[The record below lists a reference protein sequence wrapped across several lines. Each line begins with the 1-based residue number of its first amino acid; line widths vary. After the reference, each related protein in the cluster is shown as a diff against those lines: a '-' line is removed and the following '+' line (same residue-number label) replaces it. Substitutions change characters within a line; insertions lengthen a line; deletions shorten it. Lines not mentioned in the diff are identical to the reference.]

1 MKGLLMKNALAVV
14 LLVAASAARAQTET
28 PPPFGPGG
36 PHKPAAKPT
45 VAVPPATPRPDD
57 VATLDG
63 ILKAFYDVVTVAP
76 GAPRQW
82 SRDRSLYVPGVRFV
96 ANGFGKDG
104 KPKAEVMSHQDFVDR
119 SDAMAALGFDEH
131 EIHRETK
138 RFGNIAHV
146 FSTYESRK
154 TAGGPV
160 TARGVNSLELFWDGT
175 RWWIASAIWDEERP
189 DNPIPKELLP

>member
-1 MKGLLMKNALAVV
+1 MTKPLLALLLLLLLASSAALA
-14 LLVAASAARAQTET
+14 QTPT

-36 PHKPAAKPT
+36 PHKPAAKAT
-45 VAVPPATPRPDD
+45 VPVPPATPRPDD

-63 ILKAFYDVVTVAP
+63 ILKAFYEVVSVAP

-82 SRDRSLYVPGVRFV
+82 SRDRSLYIPGVRFV

-104 KPKAEVMSHQDFVDR
+104 KPKAEVMSHQEFVDR
-119 SDAMAALGFDEH
+119 SDAGLAHGFDEH
-131 EIHRETK
+131 EIHRVTK

-146 FSTYESRK
+146 FSTYESRATK
-154 TAGGPV
+154 DGPV
-160 TARGVNSLELFWDGT
+160 TARGVNSIELFWDGA

-189 DNPIPKELLP
+189 DNPLPKDLLP